1 MELSKKKIMK
11 KILSL
16 ISLTVFIF
24 STLSAQEQIWF
35 EENNVNVN
43 LQSAFEQADGEFL
56 VGGVANSGLIELVT
70 IDKKGKAGK
79 VFNIK
84 SDELKGYKYTSLYI
98 INENEFLVAGETKGK
113 HFYARMD
120 KEGTVTL
127 KSIIGNDFPMG
138 DIRSII
144 PTDNGGIALCGNF
157 NGKLRVAKIT
167 GASIDWNQE
176 FGSGNQKA
184 MNLYETEAGNFLL
197 GAYSDD
203 FNTND
208 FDIQIYEL
216 DKEGKFLNTRTL
228 GQTGSKD
235 IPFSII
241 ESHNGNPLIGGYS
254 NELGWVVE
262 LKKDKDDNYDI
273 AWQKTFGEAGSEYC
287 RVGVIIPSGDDYF
300 VVGHVASKEQGKS
313 KRHVFAMMFKGQKVK
328 KEAPKK
334 KIITEDEFI
343 RGYIDPRHRKN
354 ELDTEFER
362 TKVEWKDTYYA
373 TVQEAWT
380 IGQGFQFEADLKD
393 VKYFYAF
400 SINNGVVQQ
409 HYPRQDGADKTPT
422 GTTIIPNRSTYM
434 ELSIEG
440 VDYLYML
447 WSATEIDNIKAIQTE
462 VQEAEGDKIQ
472 ALKDAVGAMA
482 IDYKDVNFTNDKIEF
497 NTKRKG
503 ILPLVLTFNGVKKAV
518 TPATANLH
526 VISVGVNLEDV
537 MFAEADAKDIASTFE
552 GLTNKSL
559 FRDVVIH
566 QLIGE
571 EATLSKIYTQIERLK
586 NGTIKA
592 EDVIIIFFSGKTKV
606 IDGKG
611 TAYKPADY
619 SQLAADRTTI
629 PFTYVFES
637 LTQLPCKKVFL
648 LDATL
653 TDLPKIKDKNTS
665 IIIASEN
672 DALYE
677 DTEWKHGAFTKALLD
692 GLTKN
697 NADKDKNETITTTE
711 IFEYITATVKSMT
724 DEKSEGVQEPKCINC
739 DETVIFQ

>member
-1 MELSKKKIMK
+1 M
-11 KILSL
+11 
-16 ISLTVFIF
+16 VFLL
-24 STLSAQEQIWF
+24 STLSAQEQLWF
-35 EENNVNVN
+35 KENNVNLN
-43 LQSAFEQADGEFL
+43 LHSAFEQEDGEFL
-56 VGGVANSGLIELVT
+56 VGGVARSGLIELVT
-70 IDKKGKAGK
+70 INKKGKAGNI
-79 VFNIK
+79 FNIK
-84 SDELKGYKYTSLYI
+84 SEELKGYKYTSLYI
-98 INENEFLVAGETKGK
+98 VNENEFLVAGESKGK

-120 KEGTVTL
+120 REGEVSL
-127 KSIIGNDFPMG
+127 KHIITDEFPTG

-167 GASIDWNQE
+167 GASIDWNEE

-184 MNLYETEAGNFLL
+184 MNLYETKAGNFLL
-197 GAYSDD
+197 GAYADD
-203 FNTND
+203 FNTSD

-216 DKEGKFLNTRTL
+216 DNEGKFLNTRTL

-262 LKKDKDDNYDI
+262 LKKDKDDNYEI

-287 RVGVIIPSGDDYF
+287 RVSVIIPSGDDYF
-300 VVGHVASKEQGKS
+300 VVGHVANKEQGKS
-313 KRHVFAMMFKGQKVK
+313 KRHVFATMFKGQKVK
-328 KEAPKK
+328 KEVKPKK
-334 KIITEDEFI
+334 KVITEDDFI
-343 RGYIDPRHRKN
+343 RGYIEPRHRKN
-354 ELDTEFER
+354 KLDTEFER

-380 IGQGFQFEADLKD
+380 IGQGFQFEADLRE

-409 HYPRQDGADKTPT
+409 HYPRSEDVDKTPT
-422 GTTIIPNRSTYM
+422 GMTIIPNKSTYM

-447 WSATEIDNIKAIQTE
+447 WSATEIENIKDIQAT
-462 VQEAEGDKIQ
+462 VKKAKGDKIE

-482 IDYKDVNFTNDKIEF
+482 IDYENVDFTNNKIEF
-497 NTKRKG
+497 KTKQTG
-503 ILPLVLTFNGVKKAV
+503 ILPLVLTFNGVKKASPV
-518 TPATANLH
+518 ATANLH
-526 VISVGVNLEDV
+526 VLSIGVNLEDV
-537 MFAEADAKDIASTFE
+537 LFAEDDAKAVANAFE
-552 GLTNKSL
+552 GLANKSL
-559 FRDVVIH
+559 FREVITH

-571 EATLSKIYTQIERLK
+571 EATLSKIYTQIEQLK
-586 NGTIKA
+586 NQTIKV

-619 SQLAADRTTI
+619 SQLAAEKTTI
-629 PFTYVFES
+629 SFTEMFET
-637 LTQLPCKKVFL
+637 LTELPCKKVFL
-648 LDATL
+648 LDAAL

-677 DTEWKHGAFTKALLD
+677 DAAWKHGAFTKALLD
-692 GLTKN
+692 GLENK
-697 NADKDKNETITTTE
+697 ETVNITE
-711 IFEYITATVKSMT
+711 IFEYIVANVKTMT
-724 DEKSEGVQEPKCINC
+724 DKKSEGTQEPKCINC
-739 DETVIFQ
+739 DETIIFQ